1 MTVESHHVLYEK
13 NGLIKRDKETIR
25 FEQISSVSVRRGW
38 FFANL
43 VLETTGGTRPIVLN
57 GLWAAEAEGA
67 RVTLSHRI
75 EEKKTSVEDRVLEL
89 MEEQADLLR
98 QIAVAIKERETF

>member
-1 MTVESHHVLYEK
+1 MIVETNHVLYEK

-57 GLWAAEAEGA
+57 GLWAGEAEGA

-75 EEKKTSVEDRVLEL
+75 EEQRASVEERVIDL

-98 QIAVAIKERETF
+98 QIASAIAGPEAP